1 MGKSL
6 TETAKAILMNEGS
19 VPSVSSS
26 DNNPDRDATGSNP
39 NQATLKPGSKSPE
52 SDPKHNEA
60 SDLGG
65 NTPEKQA
72 DENLGAKAAVKGKD
86 SSIKTSVAAEPAKKL
101 TMAEEMEDDTEVQ
114 MSEEL
119 KSFIDDLI
127 AEGKTEEEIMSAIEE
142 NFEVVEATI
151 EEEKTEEV
159 SEEAPVE
166 NLPEV
171 VVDMQEHVDALFQ
184 GEELSEEFKQKAKVI
199 FEAAVKQ
206 KLDEKVAELESIY
219 EAKLE
224 EATAQ
229 IQESLSSDVD
239 DYLNYVVEQWVSDNE
254 VAIEAGLRTELTED
268 FISGLKTLFEE
279 HYIDI
284 PEDKVSV
291 VEELGSK
298 VDELEAKLN
307 EEIEKNVEMAKVI
320 TEAKRIEALHEAC
333 DGLTATQAEKLK
345 TLSEGVEFTSVSE
358 YASKIKTLRENYFP
372 TTSVK
377 SAKSLDNV
385 EDADGKSMISEE
397 LQGPMAKYVR
407 ALGKSLPK

>member
-1 MGKSL
+1 MAKSL
-6 TETAKAILMNEGS
+6 TETAKAILEGTI
-19 VPSVSSS
+19 PSVSSS
-26 DNNPDRDATGSNP
+26 DSNPDRDAGGSNP
-39 NQATLKPGSKSPE
+39 NMATLKPGSKSPE
-52 SDPKHNEA
+52 ADPKHNEA

-65 NTPEKQA
+65 NTPEKVA

-101 TMAEEMEDDTEVQ
+101 AMAEELEEEEVQ

-119 KSFIDDLI
+119 KAFIDDLI
-127 AEGKTEEEIMSAIEE
+127 AEGKTEEEIMAAIDE
-142 NFEVVEATI
+142 NFEVVEATV
-151 EEEKTEEV
+151 EEEKVEEETV
-159 SEEAPVE
+159 AEEDKPEA
-166 NLPEV
+166 EV

-184 GEELSEEFKQKAKVI
+184 GEELSEEFQQKAKTI

-206 KLDEKVAELESIY
+206 KLDEKIAELEAIY

-224 EATAQ
+224 EKVTE

-268 FISGLKTLFEE
+268 FISGLKSLFEE

-291 VEELGSK
+291 VEELGAK

-307 EEIEKNVEMAKVI
+307 EEIERNVALNKVI
-320 TEAKRIEALHEAC
+320 TEAKQTEVFHNAC
-333 DGLTATQAEKLK
+333 DGLTATQVEKLK
-345 TLSEGVEFTSVSE
+345 SLAEGIEFASVDE
-358 YASKIKTLRENYFP
+358 YASKVKTLRENYFP
-372 TTSVK
+372 TSSVK
-377 SAKSLDNV
+377 SAQGLDAA
-385 EDADGKSMISEE
+385 ETDEGKMISEE

>member
-1 MGKSL
+1 MAKSL
-6 TETAKAILMNEGS
+6 TETAKAILEGTI
-19 VPSVSSS
+19 PSVSSS
-26 DNNPDRDATGSNP
+26 DSNPDRDAAGSNP
-39 NQATLKPGSKSPE
+39 NMATLKPGSKSPE
-52 SDPKHNEA
+52 ADPKHNEA

-65 NTPEKQA
+65 NTPEKVA

-86 SSIKTSVAAEPAKKL
+86 TSIKTSVAAEPAKKL
-101 TMAEEMEDDTEVQ
+101 AMAEELEEEEVQ

-119 KSFIDDLI
+119 KAFIDDLI
-127 AEGKTEEEIMSAIEE
+127 AEGKTEEEIMAAIDE
-142 NFEVVEATI
+142 NFEVVEATV
-151 EEEKTEEV
+151 EEETTEEETV
-159 SEEAPVE
+159 AEEDKPEA
-166 NLPEV
+166 EV

-184 GEELSEEFKQKAKVI
+184 GEELSEEFQQKAKTI

-206 KLDEKVAELESIY
+206 KLDEKIAELEAIY

-224 EATAQ
+224 EKVTE

-268 FISGLKTLFEE
+268 FISGLKSLFEE

-307 EEIEKNVEMAKVI
+307 EEIERNVALNKVI
-320 TEAKRIEALHEAC
+320 TEAKQAEVFHNAC
-333 DGLTATQAEKLK
+333 DGLTATQTEKLK
-345 TLSEGVEFTSVSE
+345 SLAEGIEFASVDE
-358 YASKIKTLRENYFP
+358 YASKVKTLRENYFP
-372 TTSVK
+372 TSSVK
-377 SAKSLDNV
+377 STQALDAV
-385 EDADGKSMISEE
+385 ESDEGKMIAEE
-397 LQGPMAKYVR
+397 LQGPMARYVK

>member
-1 MGKSL
+1 MAKSL
-6 TETAKAILMNEGS
+6 IETAKAILEGTI
-19 VPSVSSS
+19 PSVSSS
-26 DNNPDRDATGSNP
+26 DSNPDRDAASSNP
-39 NQATLKPGSKSPE
+39 NMATLKPGSKSPE
-52 SDPKHNEA
+52 ADPKHNEA

-65 NTPEKQA
+65 NTPEKVA

-101 TMAEEMEDDTEVQ
+101 AMAEELEEEEVQ

-127 AEGKTEEEIMSAIEE
+127 AEGKTEEEIMAAIDE
-142 NFEVVEATI
+142 NFEVVEATVEEAT
-151 EEEKTEEV
+151 EEEVAEQ
-159 SEEAPVE
+159 SA
-166 NLPEV
+166 PEV

-184 GEELSEEFKQKAKVI
+184 GEELSEEFRQKATTI

-206 KLDEKVAELESIY
+206 KLDEKIAELEAIY
-219 EAKLE
+219 EARLE

-268 FISGLKTLFEE
+268 FISGLKSLFEE

-284 PEDKVSV
+284 PEEKVSV
-291 VEELGSK
+291 VEELGAK
-298 VDELEAKLN
+298 VEELEAKLN
-307 EEIEKNVEMAKVI
+307 EEIEKSIEMSKII
-320 TEAKRIEALHEAC
+320 TESKRVEVFHNTCE
-333 DGLTATQAEKLK
+333 GLTATQAEKLRS
-345 TLSEGVEFTSVSE
+345 LSEGVEFSTVDE
-358 YASKIKTLRENYFP
+358 YAAKIKTLRENYFP

-377 SAKSLDNV
+377 STKSLDNV

-397 LQGPMAKYVR
+397 LQGPMAHYVR
-407 ALGKSLPK
+407 ALGRSLPK

>member
-1 MGKSL
+1 MAKSL
-6 TETAKAILMNEGS
+6 TETAKAILEGTI
-19 VPSVSSS
+19 PSVSSS
-26 DNNPDRDATGSNP
+26 DSNADRDAAGSNP
-39 NQATLKPGSKSPE
+39 NMATLKPGSKSPE
-52 SDPKHNEA
+52 ADPKHNEA

-65 NTPEKQA
+65 NTPEKVA

-101 TMAEEMEDDTEVQ
+101 AMAEELEEEEVQ

-119 KSFIDDLI
+119 KAFIDDLI
-127 AEGKTEEEIMSAIEE
+127 AEGKTEEEIMAAIDE
-142 NFEVVEATI
+142 NFEVVEATV
-151 EEEKTEEV
+151 EEEKTEEETV
-159 SEEAPVE
+159 AEEDKPEA
-166 NLPEV
+166 EV

-184 GEELSEEFKQKAKVI
+184 GEELSEEFQQKAKTI

-206 KLDEKVAELESIY
+206 KLDEKIAELEAIY

-224 EATAQ
+224 EKVTE

-268 FISGLKTLFEE
+268 FITGLKSLFEE

-291 VEELGSK
+291 VEELGAK

-307 EEIEKNVEMAKVI
+307 EEIERNVALNKVI
-320 TEAKRIEALHEAC
+320 TEAKQTEVFHNAC
-333 DGLTATQAEKLK
+333 DGLTATQVEKLK
-345 TLSEGVEFTSVSE
+345 SLAEGIEFATVDE
-358 YASKIKTLRENYFP
+358 YASKVKTLRENYFP
-372 TTSVK
+372 TSSVK
-377 SAKSLDNV
+377 SAQGLDAT
-385 EDADGKSMISEE
+385 ETDEGKMISEE
-397 LQGPMAKYVR
+397 LQGPMARYVK